1 MLRHVEVAL
10 GRTGLG
16 TGDLRRCK
24 VENEAFDDGR
34 DGTARDNAAEADR
47 ISRSLRGRIGVQR
60 RVRAARGEGC
70 FFSILSCFVVRCAV
84 AAQGEK
90 RSRLGGGGEMCLSFK
105 TGM

>member
-47 ISRSLRGRIGVQR
+47 ISRSI
-60 RVRAARGEGC
+60 EG
-70 FFSILSCFVVRCAV
+70 
-84 AAQGEK
+84 
-90 RSRLGGGGEMCLSFK
+90 
-105 TGM
+105 